1 MQMNLKN
8 RNTQCLVTIIFIIVA
23 GLFLTIN
30 LRNRRSDK
38 LKNQLMRAVEEAN
51 YQQFTN
57 TLREVMEDPDYGFS
71 FDDEREAMAINAVFI
86 HILNKWMRG
95 EKLWSDANDKSTVF
109 GIISL
114 GRSRGYYNGSGL
126 LDTDEGFQL
135 ASNVVEKVN
144 NERKSSDSLWF
155 VQRDSDGKVVA
166 GLRSIMH

>member
-1 MQMNLKN
+1 MQMNLKS
-8 RNTQCLVTIIFIIVA
+8 RNNQCLIAIIFIIVA

-30 LRNRRSDK
+30 LRNRSSDK

-57 TLREVMEDPDYGFS
+57 TLHAVMEDPDYGFN
-71 FDDEREAMAINAVFI
+71 FGDERETMAINAVFI

-95 EKLWSDANDKSTVF
+95 EKLWFDADDKSTVF

-114 GRSRGYYNGSGL
+114 GRSRDYYNGSGL
-126 LDTDEGFQL
+126 LDTDEGFRL

-144 NERKSSDSLWF
+144 NERESSDSLWI
-155 VQRDSDGKVVA
+155 VKRGSDGKAFA
-166 GLRSIMH
+166 GLRSIMQ